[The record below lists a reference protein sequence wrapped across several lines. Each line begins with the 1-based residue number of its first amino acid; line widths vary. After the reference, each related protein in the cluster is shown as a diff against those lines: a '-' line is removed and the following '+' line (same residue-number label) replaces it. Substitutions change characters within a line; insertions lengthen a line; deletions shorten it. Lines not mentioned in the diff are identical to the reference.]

1 VSGVVGSLMI
11 TRAVNFLRP
20 RIGKFVAKKRQIH
33 GEFAVAIIAINIGQ
47 IYLLDAEL
55 KHHLYFQ

>member
-1 VSGVVGSLMI
+1 MI